1 MRHPKIAQQTQ
12 GFTGGSF
19 NTQEFFHGASAGR
32 MRGARI
38 AFLQLAFV
46 LPILL
51 VIGGMKTGSVA
62 VLTAAFIVQYGGLV
76 VERWFFLAQ
85 SNHPQN
91 LYYQSV
97 A

>member
-1 MRHPKIAQQTQ
+1 MGA
-12 GFTGGSF
+12 SF
-19 NTQEFFHGASAGR
+19 NTIEFFHGASAEG
-32 MRGARI
+32 MRGARN

-51 VIGGMKTGSVA
+51 VLGGMKVGSVA
-62 VLTAAFIVQYGGLV
+62 VLATAFVVQYGGLV